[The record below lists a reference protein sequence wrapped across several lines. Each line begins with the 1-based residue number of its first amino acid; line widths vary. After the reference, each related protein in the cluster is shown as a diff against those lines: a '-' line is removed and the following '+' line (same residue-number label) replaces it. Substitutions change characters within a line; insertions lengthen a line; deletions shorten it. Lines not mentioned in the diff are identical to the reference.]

1 MVKRKDAY
9 FPELPINWPLLKK
22 SIFAFPTFGCRVEE
36 YEDGYLDT
44 RARELFD
51 VIYKQSP
58 CSFYFRFLR
67 LLRNG
72 GEIQIEPPLPPSAD
86 FAVGSFRTIDNALYK
101 VTKRTSKE
109 EENPLSCLMDKE
121 ITITLTEQRYK

>member
-1 MVKRKDAY
+1 MNIIDNGQEKYVGVPMDKSPDG
-9 FPELPINWPLLKK
+9 ELI
-22 SIFAFPTFGCRVEE
+22 E